1 MLVVVE
7 RLSSFH
13 SKPRE
18 GNATTVQVEV
28 DGATSI
34 RLAPRQ
40 PEAAMAWWWRIFLS
54 RVKLAVDLL
63 TNLLTRGER
72 RLSGRFEPRLH
83 PPPLSLYCLE

>member
-1 MLVVVE
+1 
-7 RLSSFH
+7 
-13 SKPRE
+13 
-18 GNATTVQVEV
+18 
-28 DGATSI
+28 
-34 RLAPRQ
+34 
-40 PEAAMAWWWRIFLS
+40 MAWWWRIFLS